1 MLRYI
6 LKRLVMLI
14 PVILVTSFLIFWAMS
29 LTGGD
34 PALMLAGDN
43 AKPEQIEQIREEL
56 GLNDPFIVRY
66 GNYMKGMITGDMGQS
81 YVTKRDVFKTFM
93 ERLPNTLMLGGAAV
107 LIAVAVSLPLG
118 IYTAIHQNTWK
129 DTAGMIFAL
138 FGTSMPNFW
147 LGLML
152 IILFSLKLGLF
163 PTGGKGGLDSLVLP
177 AVTVGFGLAALS
189 PVIFDYEVDVI
200 GQNMQDRLMGPCAAH
215 WFGTDEYGRDLFARV
230 VYGARYSLII
240 GVGSVA
246 LGLIVGT
253 ILGSQAG
260 FHGGVTD
267 SIIMRGIDIFYSIPN
282 IMTAVVIVSLL
293 GPSTVNLMIAL
304 AFSCASSFARIVRA
318 SVMTIRDQE
327 YVESSYAMGLPTWK
341 IIVKHILPN
350 CLSPIIVQITLLIG
364 TTIISASSLSFLGIG
379 VPAPAPE
386 WGALLSAGRGH
397 IRDASYMCIIPG
409 LAIMFT
415 VLALNLLGDGLR
427 DALDPKLKK

>member
-1 MLRYI
+1 MAQ
-6 LKRLVMLI
+6 ME
-14 PVILVTSFLIFWAMS
+14 
-29 LTGGD
+29 
-34 PALMLAGDN
+34 N
-43 AKPEQIEQIREEL
+43 AKKPVKRRTMLQETWRHLIR
-56 GLNDPFIVRY
+56 NR
-66 GNYMKGMITGDMGQS
+66 
-81 YVTKRDVFKTFM
+81 
-93 ERLPNTLMLGGAAV
+93 GAV
-107 LIAVAVSLPLG
+107 I
-118 IYTAIHQNTWK
+118 
-129 DTAGMIFAL
+129 GMIF
-138 FGTSMPNFW
+138 
-147 LGLML
+147 
-152 IILFSLKLGLF
+152 
-163 PTGGKGGLDSLVLP
+163 LVLLVAA
-177 AVTVGFGLAALS
+177 AVFS
-189 PVIFDYEVDVI
+189 PLMFDYAEDVI
-200 GQNMQDRLMGPCAAH
+200 GQNMQERLLAPGIGH

-230 VYGARYSLII
+230 IYGSRYSLMI
-240 GVGSVA
+240 GVGSVM
-246 LGLIVGT
+246 LGLVVGT
-253 ILGSQAG
+253 VLGSCAG
-260 FHGGVTD
+260 FYGGTVD
-267 SIIMRGIDIFYSIPN
+267 SLIMRGIDIFYSIPN

-293 GPSTVNLMIAL
+293 GTSTVNLMIAL

-415 VLALNLLGDGLR
+415 VLALNLRGDGLR

>member
-1 MLRYI
+1 MHSLIRVSGHSTAKRGDTMAENRKKVKSRTMLQETWR
-6 LKRLVMLI
+6 RLI
-14 PVILVTSFLIFWAMS
+14 RNRGAVIGMVFLVVL
-29 LTGGD
+29 
-34 PALMLAGDN
+34 
-43 AKPEQIEQIREEL
+43 
-56 GLNDPFIVRY
+56 V
-66 GNYMKGMITGDMGQS
+66 
-81 YVTKRDVFKTFM
+81 
-93 ERLPNTLMLGGAAV
+93 GAAV
-107 LIAVAVSLPLG
+107 FSPL
-118 IYTAIHQNTWK
+118 
-129 DTAGMIFAL
+129 
-138 FGTSMPNFW
+138 
-147 LGLML
+147 
-152 IILFSLKLGLF
+152 
-163 PTGGKGGLDSLVLP
+163 
-177 AVTVGFGLAALS
+177 
-189 PVIFDYEVDVI
+189 IFDYETDVI
-200 GQNMQDRLMGPCAAH
+200 GQNMSERLMAPCAAH
-215 WFGTDEYGRDLFARV
+215 WFGTDEFGRDLFARV

-240 GVGSVA
+240 GVGSVF

-260 FHGGVTD
+260 FHGGLVD
-267 SIIMRGIDIFYSIPN
+267 SIIMRGVDIFYSIPN

-293 GPSTVNLMIAL
+293 GTSTVNLMIAL
-304 AFSCASSFARIVRA
+304 AFSCASSFSRIVRA

-386 WGALLSAGRGH
+386 WGALLSAGRSH

-409 LAIMFT
+409 LAIMMT

>member
-1 MLRYI
+1 MGQASDIKNQYKKRTLFQETWR
-6 LKRLVMLI
+6 RLVKNRG
-14 PVILVTSFLIFWAMS
+14 AM
-29 LTGGD
+29 
-34 PALMLAGDN
+34 
-43 AKPEQIEQIREEL
+43 L
-56 GLNDPFIVRY
+56 GLGF
-66 GNYMKGMITGDMGQS
+66 
-81 YVTKRDVFKTFM
+81 
-93 ERLPNTLMLGGAAV
+93 
-107 LIAVAVSLPLG
+107 
-118 IYTAIHQNTWK
+118 
-129 DTAGMIFAL
+129 
-138 FGTSMPNFW
+138 
-147 LGLML
+147 
-152 IILFSLKLGLF
+152 
-163 PTGGKGGLDSLVLP
+163 LVLLVL
-177 AVTVGFGLAALS
+177 AAALS
-189 PVIFDYEVDVI
+189 PVIFNYEVDVI

-240 GVGSVA
+240 GVGSVM
-246 LGLIVGT
+246 LGLI
-253 ILGSQAG
+253 
-260 FHGGVTD
+260 
-267 SIIMRGIDIFYSIPN
+267 
-282 IMTAVVIVSLL
+282 VVIVSLL

>member
-1 MLRYI
+1 MAQ
-6 LKRLVMLI
+6 ME
-14 PVILVTSFLIFWAMS
+14 
-29 LTGGD
+29 
-34 PALMLAGDN
+34 N
-43 AKPEQIEQIREEL
+43 AKKPVKRRTMLQETWRHLIR
-56 GLNDPFIVRY
+56 NR
-66 GNYMKGMITGDMGQS
+66 
-81 YVTKRDVFKTFM
+81 
-93 ERLPNTLMLGGAAV
+93 GAV
-107 LIAVAVSLPLG
+107 I
-118 IYTAIHQNTWK
+118 
-129 DTAGMIFAL
+129 GMIF
-138 FGTSMPNFW
+138 
-147 LGLML
+147 
-152 IILFSLKLGLF
+152 
-163 PTGGKGGLDSLVLP
+163 LVLLVAA
-177 AVTVGFGLAALS
+177 AVFS
-189 PVIFDYEVDVI
+189 PLMFDYAEDVI
-200 GQNMQDRLMGPCAAH
+200 GQNMQERLLAPGIGH

-230 VYGARYSLII
+230 IYGSRYSLMI
-240 GVGSVA
+240 GVGSVM
-246 LGLIVGT
+246 LGLVVGT
-253 ILGSQAG
+253 VLGSCAG
-260 FHGGVTD
+260 FYGGTVD
-267 SIIMRGIDIFYSIPN
+267 SLIMRGIDIFYSIPN

-293 GPSTVNLMIAL
+293 GTSTVNLMIAL